1 VSSHAGRLP
10 RSAGLRSLPAVFSR
24 VSPETLLAFA
34 LGALMAAI
42 ALGAGGGLQLGRTTT
57 VEMALQGTGGLLG
70 GAALL
75 TTSDRRVHGGP
86 ALALLALLAG
96 VTGLSIAWAVQP
108 NDAWLETSRT
118 LAYVAAFGAG
128 LALVRIAPGRW
139 GALIDATIV
148 AAGVVAAYA
157 LLTKV
162 FPTALN
168 PDETFARL
176 REPFGYWN
184 AVGLM
189 AALGGPGCLW
199 LGTRRHGHAAV
210 NALAYPIL
218 ALLVIALLL
227 SYSRGALL
235 ALAVGCAVWFAI
247 VPLRLRGAAV
257 LGVSA
262 LGALLTVAWVF
273 GQSALTE
280 DEAPLALRESGGH
293 EFGLL
298 LLTMLVLL
306 LVAGLAVGFVTA
318 RRAPGL
324 ETRRR
329 AGTTILVA
337 LALIPVGV
345 AINLALSDR
354 GLGGSLSDGFEQLF
368 DPNASAKASPSNDPG
383 RLTAVGSVRAR
394 YFADSLEIFSD
405 RSLLGAG
412 AGGFA
417 TARPRVRPDELDVRH
432 SHGFVFQTL
441 ADLGL
446 VGMGVVLALLVAWGW
461 AALRA
466 TALLR
471 RRGGPKPVVDAEL
484 VGLRTLLAVVVV
496 FGVHSFVDWTWFV
509 PGTAVPALLCAGWLA
524 GRGPT
529 RGARGELLLAPV
541 AATPL
546 RAGLRDRR
554 RALVALGLL
563 VIAAAC
569 AWATY
574 QPVRGASAAD
584 EALAALEAGNVERA
598 RSQALRASEIDP
610 LSIEPLFNLAVI
622 ETEARR
628 PHAARGAL
636 ERAVQLQP
644 QNATP
649 WLRLAEYDAGLDDTK
664 GALTAL
670 RPALYL
676 DPKNTNAVTLF
687 LDVSRRAAAPTSA
700 P

>member
-1 VSSHAGRLP
+1 
-10 RSAGLRSLPAVFSR
+10 
-24 VSPETLLAFA
+24 
-34 LGALMAAI
+34 MAAV

-57 VEMALQGTGGLLG
+57 VEMALQAAGGLLG
-70 GAALL
+70 GVALL
-75 TTSDRRVHGGP
+75 TTRGRVHGGP

-96 VTGLSIAWAVQP
+96 LTGLSIAWAVQP
-108 NDAWLETSRT
+108 NDAWLETGRT

-128 LALVRIAPGRW
+128 IALVRLAPGRW
-139 GALIDATIV
+139 GALIDATVI

-162 FPTALN
+162 LPTALN

-199 LGTRRHGHAAV
+199 LGARRHGHAAV
-210 NALAYPIL
+210 NALAYPVL
-218 ALLVIALLL
+218 ALLLVALLL
-227 SYSRGALL
+227 AYSRGALL
-235 ALAVGCAVWFAI
+235 ALGVGCAVWFVI

-262 LGALLTVAWVF
+262 LGALLAVAWVF
-273 GQSALTE
+273 GQEALTQ
-280 DEAPLALRESGGH
+280 DKAPLALRETAGH

-298 LLTMLVLL
+298 LLALLALL
-306 LVAGLAVGFVTA
+306 LVAGLAVGFATA

-329 AGTTILVA
+329 AGIAILVA
-337 LALIPVGV
+337 LALVPVGA
-345 AINLALSDR
+345 AIGLAASER
-354 GLGGSLSDGFEQLF
+354 GLTGSLSEGFTQLF
-368 DPNASAKASPSNDPG
+368 DPNASAKASPSNDPS

-405 RSLLGAG
+405 RPLLGAG

-432 SHGFVFQTL
+432 AHGYVFQTL

-446 VGMGVVLALLVAWGW
+446 AGIAVVLALLAAWSW

-466 TALLR
+466 AALVR
-471 RRGGPKPVVDAEL
+471 RRSAPRPAIDAEL

-509 PGTAVPALLCAGWLA
+509 PGTTVLALLCAGWLA
-524 GRGPT
+524 GRGPS
-529 RGARGELLLAPV
+529 RGAHGELAEAPTTLTPWRAVARGRPRGLLAV
-541 AATPL
+541 
-546 RAGLRDRR
+546 
-554 RALVALGLL
+554 GLL
-563 VIAAAC
+563 VVTAAC
-569 AWATY
+569 VWATY
-574 QPVRGASAAD
+574 QPLRGANAAD
-584 EALAALEAGNVERA
+584 DALVALEAGDIPRA
-598 RSQALRASEIDP
+598 RALTAAASEIDP
-610 LSIEPLFNLAVI
+610 LSIEPLSNSAVI
-622 ETEARR
+622 ETQAKRPDAARR
-628 PHAARGAL
+628 AL

-649 WLRLAEYDAGLDDTK
+649 WLRLAEYDAAQGDDK
-664 GALTAL
+664 GALAAL

-676 DPKNTNAVTLF
+676 DPMNTNTVTLF
-687 LDVSRRAAAPTSA
+687 LDVSRRLAAPKPPRKT

>member
-1 VSSHAGRLP
+1 MSSHAGRLP

-368 DPNASAKASPSNDPG
+368 DPNASAKASPSNEPG

-394 YFADSLEIFSD
+394 YFADSLEIFSG
-405 RSLLGAG
+405 RPLLGVG

-471 RRGGPKPVVDAEL
+471 RRGAPKPVVDAEL

-509 PGTAVPALLCAGWLA
+509 PGTAVLALLCAGWLA

-529 RGARGELLLAPV
+529 RGARGELLLAP
-541 AATPL
+541 AGTTPL
-546 RAGLRDRR
+546 RAGLRDRP
-554 RALVALGLL
+554 RALLALGLL
-563 VIAAAC
+563 VVTAAC

-584 EALAALEAGNVERA
+584 DALAALEAGDVERA
-598 RSQALRASEIDP
+598 RTEALRGSEIDP

-628 PHAARGAL
+628 PDAARGAL

-649 WLRLAEYDAGLDDTK
+649 WLRLAEYDAGLDDTR
-664 GALTAL
+664 GALAAL

-687 LDVSRRAAAPTSA
+687 LDVNRRAAASASA